1 MIRTRKLLTV
11 TAALVMS
18 VLLLASCGDNS
29 TDATSAAQAPVESA
43 PSQAIRIDIQGQEVW
58 FDPTLANYA
67 TTTPLMTSEFPM
79 EFSMGEYTGWDVT
92 INGVPVTSGETSE
105 IQIEELS
112 KDAPVPIVFTNQ
124 ITGEVVNQ
132 TIKTL
137 PDSFPNYNVLS
148 NVDDGVY
155 YFTDISYAIKM
166 NHDGEIIFYY
176 TGVGPVN
183 FKRQD
188 IDSKTYYTM
197 TTTFLSDEHPVLAT
211 GVGPSGRNLVFDEN
225 YKIVEDLPYLYA
237 TERTPEGIP
246 FDIHEFTMLGENHY
260 LAIGIIGEREE
271 NFPENV
277 EHSKFGARVA
287 TNVIQEIVNGEVV
300 FEWYSSDY
308 PELYSYTT
316 DEYADYFNESALF
329 ADYAHLNSV
338 TIDPDDGNFVCS
350 FRNLCCILK
359 LDRTTGEIIWTLGG
373 DGDEFGLTEEQKTY
387 YQHHA
392 IPFEGGLIT
401 VFDNGNNVGRTRIV
415 EYILDETN
423 KKLVS
428 FQEYALENQFSFFAG
443 GAQRLN
449 GEEARYVIGWGGA
462 RGSNALFS
470 DIDFSKNEVLF
481 EVVRKEISQSE
492 YVYRAF
498 RYDS

>member
-92 INGVPVTSGETSE
+92 INGVPVTSGETPE

-137 PDSFPNYNVLS
+137 PDSFPDYTVLS

-155 YFTDISYAIKM
+155 YFTEANFAAKM
-166 NHDGEIIFYY
+166 NYEGDIIFYY
-176 TGVGPVN
+176 FATSAIDFDRTEVNGNVYYTFSMAGVSHEFPSLGVGVGPIGKCVVLDE
-183 FKRQD
+183 KYKVV
-188 IDSKTYYTM
+188 KTI
-197 TTTFLSDEHPVLAT
+197 PA
-211 GVGPSGRNLVFDEN
+211 
-225 YKIVEDLPYLYA
+225 LYE
-237 TERTPEGIP
+237 TERTPAGIP
-246 FDIHEFTMLGENHY
+246 VDQHEFTMLGDNHY
-260 LAIGIIGEREE
+260 LLIGIVGERVN
-271 NFPENV
+271 NFPEGV
-277 EHSKFGARVA
+277 EHSEFGTRVG
-287 TNVIQEIVNGEVV
+287 TNVIQEIVNDEVV

-308 PELYSYTT
+308 PELYTYTT
-316 DEYADYFNESALF
+316 DEYSDYFNQSSLF

-350 FRNLCCILK
+350 FRHLCCILK

-415 EYILDETN
+415 EYTLDEEE
-423 KKLVS
+423 KKLIF
-428 FQEYALENQFSFFAG
+428 FQEYTLEKQFSFFSG
-443 GAQRLN
+443 GAQRIE
-449 GEEARYVIGWGGA
+449 GEDVRYVIGWGGKKS
-462 RGSNALFS
+462 SNAMFS
-470 DIDFSKNEVLF
+470 DINFTTKEVLF
-481 EVVRKEISQSE
+481 EVVREASE
-492 YVYRAF
+492 MEHVYRAF